1 MDVVV
6 GAYDA
11 LLPRSTARAT
21 VGTARGEVA
30 HWVRHGAFELGL
42 WLLELVTSCTR
53 GGGLGNGVPVL
64 TCGGGCFGAQAFEV
78 PPKPDS
84 LSDELVLAVAMGT
97 A

>member
-1 MDVVV
+1 M
-6 GAYDA
+6 
-11 LLPRSTARAT
+11 
-21 VGTARGEVA
+21 EKVA

-53 GGGLGNGVPVL
+53 GGGLGNSVPVL
-64 TCGGGCFGAQAFEV
+64 TCGGGCFRAQAFEV

-84 LSDELVLAVAMGT
+84 LSDELVLAVAVGT